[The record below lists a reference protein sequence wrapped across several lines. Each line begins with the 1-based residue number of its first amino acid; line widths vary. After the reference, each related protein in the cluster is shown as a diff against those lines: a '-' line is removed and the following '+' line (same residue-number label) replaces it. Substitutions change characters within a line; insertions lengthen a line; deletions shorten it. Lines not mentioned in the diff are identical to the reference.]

1 MRGHAQ
7 GKWEVAVNR
16 VQLLNQYKP
25 LNKNVNLFKY
35 KHFGCLFLCLTAA
48 MREIL
53 QAFEK
58 PENKAKIQEIEQDA
72 GNDLVKLLQDRLPF
86 AAEIQQEV
94 IKSHGFLDD
103 GDQGN
108 YSPAAL
114 LRVNG

>member
-1 MRGHAQ
+1 MPKGNGRRLL
-7 GKWEVAVNR
+7 NR
-16 VQLLNQYKP
+16 VKL
-25 LNKNVNLFKY
+25 LNKNINIIKY

-72 GNDLVKLLQDRLPF
+72 GNDLVKLLQERLPF
-86 AAEIQQEV
+86 AAEIQQDV